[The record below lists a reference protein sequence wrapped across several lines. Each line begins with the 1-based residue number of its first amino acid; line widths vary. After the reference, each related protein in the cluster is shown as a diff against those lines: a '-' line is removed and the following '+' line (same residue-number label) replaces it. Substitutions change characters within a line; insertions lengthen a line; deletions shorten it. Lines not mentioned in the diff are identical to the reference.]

1 MVYLTI
7 PENKPLDDVFNELVN
22 LWGGW
27 EIMPGGDV
35 NTKGVMGWIDLSEEP
50 WIWLYSLNRFIYLR
64 EPGEGNR
71 GFGFTCPLNKK
82 VGLSGRGRTGRFCI
96 LPIELQ

>member
-7 PENKPLDDVFNELVN
+7 PENKPLDDVLDDLVN

-27 EIMPGGDV
+27 EIMPGGDLDTGDV
-35 NTKGVMGWIDLSEEP
+35 LGWMNVSEEP

-64 EPGEGNR
+64 EPGEGEQ
-71 GFGFTCPLNKK
+71 GFW
-82 VGLSGRGRTGRFCI
+82 VY
-96 LPIELQ
+96 LPT